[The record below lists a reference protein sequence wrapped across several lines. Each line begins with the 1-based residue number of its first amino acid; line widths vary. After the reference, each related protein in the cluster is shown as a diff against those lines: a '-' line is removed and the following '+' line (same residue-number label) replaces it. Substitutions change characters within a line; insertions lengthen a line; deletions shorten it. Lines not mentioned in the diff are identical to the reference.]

1 MQATIKYNH
10 KSYLIN
16 LEEPIDISI
25 RLKDG
30 SDNLT
35 AWYCPPPRIEA
46 VMTEYFTGDVNL
58 GGPVNFRDVY
68 FNPHGHGTHTE
79 CVGHIS
85 TERYNVNECIR
96 EYNMP
101 AYLLSIEPELQ
112 ENGDDIIMP
121 AQIAKFIF
129 AVKELKVLIIRTLPN
144 HLSKISKQYSNSN
157 PPYMHPDA
165 MRLIVQAGIEHLM
178 IDTPSVDKE
187 EDGGALECHHIFW
200 NYPQYPRTACSIT
213 ELIYVPEL
221 VKDGFYWLQL
231 GIANFENDAAPSR
244 PLLYKIIYIND

>member
-1 MQATIKYNH
+1 MQATISYNN

-16 LEEPIDISI
+16 LAAPIDISI

-30 SDNLT
+30 ADNLT
-35 AWYCPPPRIEA
+35 AWYCPPPRIES
-46 VMTEYFTGDVNL
+46 VMTEHFTGDVNL

-85 TERYNVNECIR
+85 TERYNVNACIQ

-112 ENGDDIIMP
+112 ENGDYVIMP
-121 AQIAKFIF
+121 PQIAKALF
-129 AVKELKVLIIRTLPN
+129 AAKEFKALLIRTLAN
-144 HLSKISKQYSNSN
+144 ELSKISKQYSNTN
-157 PPYMHPDA
+157 PAYIHPDA
-165 MRLIVQAGIEHLM
+165 MRLIVEAGIKHLM
-178 IDTPSVDKE
+178 IDTPSVDRE
-187 EDGGALECHHIFW
+187 EDGGALEGHHIFW
-200 NYPQYPRTACSIT
+200 NYPENPRTDCSIT
-213 ELIYVPEL
+213 ELIYVPD
-221 VKDGFYWLQL
+221 VVQDGLYWLQL

-244 PLLYKIIYIND
+244 PLLYKII